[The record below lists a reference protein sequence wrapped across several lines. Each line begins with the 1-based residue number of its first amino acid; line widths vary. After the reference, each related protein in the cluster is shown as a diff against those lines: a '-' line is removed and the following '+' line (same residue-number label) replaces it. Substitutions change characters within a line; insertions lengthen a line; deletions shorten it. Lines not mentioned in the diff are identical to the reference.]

1 VASVAQVGG
10 FAQAE
15 APAAGSGWTVAFAD
29 HFEGPAGSLPS
40 SANWRFSI
48 GHGYPGGPDNW
59 GTGEIAYH
67 TDDPANVS
75 LDGSGHLEITPL
87 RDEDGDWTSARIET
101 NRQDFRPPPGGV
113 MRIES
118 RLQIPAVTGEA
129 ALGYWPAFWALG
141 SPFRGHWNNWPE
153 VGEIDVMENV
163 NGEDRVWGVL
173 HCGVSP
179 GGPCDEPSGIG
190 ENLPCPGAPCPGSFH
205 EYTFEWDASTEPN
218 EQRWYVDG
226 QQYHRVGED
235 DVPAATWE
243 EMTDHAGYFIIL
255 NVAIG
260 GGFPDGVAGRETPT
274 ADTVPGHPL
283 IVDDVVVRYLGE
295 ELPNS
300 DTNLRLN
307 VQPKRT
313 SGKVG
318 KQETFRAIV
327 RNTGDAAAAAVEVC
341 AVAPRMRAGI
351 AGRKCFRYASLAEA
365 ESETAR
371 FKVKTKRKAAGKK
384 VTLRFTT
391 RAANAD
397 RQTARA
403 ALKVKKEKRR
413 RAQPSPDDRF

>member
-1 VASVAQVGG
+1 MVAAAGAVAAVAQVGG

-15 APAAGSGWTVAFAD
+15 APAAAPGWTVAFAD
-29 HFEGPAGSLPS
+29 DFEGPAGSLPS

-101 NRQDFRPPPGGV
+101 NRQDFRPPAGGV

-129 ALGYWPAFWALG
+129 AFGYWPAFWALG

-153 VGEIDVMENV
+153 VGELDVMENV

-173 HCGVSP
+173 HCGASP

-190 ENLPCPGAPCPGSFH
+190 QDVPCPGAPCPGSFH

-235 DVPAATWE
+235 DLPAATWE
-243 EMTDHAGYFIIL
+243 GMTDHAGYFIIL

-283 IVDDVVVRYLGE
+283 IVDNVVVRYLGE
-295 ELPNS
+295 GET
-300 DTNLRLN
+300 DLRLN
-307 VQPKRT
+307 VQPKRA
-313 SGKVG
+313 SVKVG
-318 KQETFRAIV
+318 KQATFRASV
-327 RNTGDAAAAAVEVC
+327 RNTGDVAADEVEVC
-341 AVAPRMRAGI
+341 AAAPRKLASI
-351 AGRKCFRYASLAEA
+351 VGRDCVGYASIAEG

-371 FKVKTKRKAAGKK
+371 FKVKAKRKAAGKK
-384 VTLRFTT
+384 VTLRFTV

-397 RQTARA
+397 RESARA
-403 ALKVKKEKRR
+403 TLKVKDKKKRR
-413 RAQPSPDDRF
+413 